1 VTAGSIRAAR
11 RAGNRDATRA
21 PDDQSDDRHEGDL
34 PGLAYADAVRIV
46 VVGLLMGTSLLV
58 DAQPR
63 TPALLR
69 VGDARIN
76 ARALQPYKVRWKE
89 TLVDPVHQV
98 IDRGV
103 RDDHLQRETI
113 DGRPVLVRT
122 VVASAPDG
130 SVRESMRIVG
140 DGATFAPV
148 RTEWRGGGRSF
159 EFDFQG
165 QNIAGVR
172 INDPGASPVKI
183 AGSVWQPAFDC
194 YGGMMDLFLA
204 TLPRQVG
211 VYSFPAMVVTA
222 GAGAAAD
229 GLDWPLVESLGDDVA
244 RGAGKV
250 IKAWRVE
257 ANTPYGFYKVWV
269 TDLPPYVVR
278 TVILQGPG
286 TRITYELL

>member
-1 VTAGSIRAAR
+1 
-11 RAGNRDATRA
+11 
-21 PDDQSDDRHEGDL
+21 
-34 PGLAYADAVRIV
+34 
-46 VVGLLMGTSLLV
+46 M
-58 DAQPR
+58 
-63 TPALLR
+63 
-69 VGDARIN
+69 
-76 ARALQPYKVRWKE
+76 
-89 TLVDPVHQV
+89 
-98 IDRGV
+98 
-103 RDDHLQRETI
+103 
-113 DGRPVLVRT
+113 VRT

-130 SVRESMRIVG
+130 SVRESIRIVV

-165 QNIAGVR
+165 QNHCGFADQRSRGVSSKDCR
-172 INDPGASPVKI
+172 LGVAT
-183 AGSVWQPAFDC
+183 AFDY

-204 TLPRQVG
+204 TLPRRVG

-286 TRITYELL
+286 TRITYELM